1 MGRGSGGESE
11 RSDYRGSKQSR
22 SRSRFDSSP
31 RNVHTE
37 GTRFSNSD
45 TWKPPIPTG
54 PSAKRRPVAQD
65 YFQSASP
72 SSKDSHGNSKA
83 CVAPKIKEREP
94 PLAIPAADPGNF
106 SQDSRLMYTDTQP
119 TRDEWQRGDVTQPN
133 PTALGQRRKDA
144 CSVQSSVPQQSPPF
158 GAVSEALES
167 SDMDIDVPSRLVQPP
182 KPMAERAGTD
192 TQLRKLDHDNGLLKD
207 NEDERNGKPES
218 DTVRAPL
225 TSSDPRKVDRKDS
238 MSYSTTA
245 SGNATPRSSVI
256 DTSISSP
263 GHLRSGEQTP
273 VGPISA
279 SFAVPHLP
287 SSAGVVG
294 RGKDPPSDDQK
305 LIMKHLSHFAY
316 CIRQDACL
324 TVQLDAATHK
334 LEKKKREKEKWRQ
347 HHESFTSLA
356 EEQDKDM
363 ERLKTAMEQITEKRR
378 KYEENRDKS
387 LQTLARALFS
397 INGGSAIPRPENEGK
412 VKQLEMEM
420 KDLRAELY
428 AMRFAMNNPKSD
440 EGHLQEI
447 LASQSRLNTELKDLA
462 SRSVS
467 LDDHAKLEVK
477 IADLTG
483 ETSKIQRISSQN
495 DTLDHQVARIEE
507 RVKSLDTLELDASKT
522 KENFGSLNGELQ
534 TLKENVKHESKEL
547 KGLLVQ
553 QEQNSGKCQE
563 AIARF
568 SKDLENATNATAD
581 LVTRVIS
588 LESLRERDS
597 QKCAQTFSSDV
608 KREVEN
614 LSQNVQA
621 ITGDLLL
628 LKHDQETKDDL
639 VGQEVER
646 LDAALTGIVGRVE
659 SAKKDF
665 DHLSQRVD
673 SIATK
678 VQGIQSQPIKT
689 PASSMQTFTSSVH
702 APPQAVYGSPYAQS
716 NMLPMQNVINE
727 QRPPPLQDN
736 FKQIIDDHAD
746 RLLSC
751 ETFILTLQQKYV
763 NLTSDELACS
773 MVRQMQNMYPY
784 ASITQAEIKT
794 LKDNIALISINTNQL
809 GIQVA
814 GNTGQ
819 VNTMSK
825 SLENHT
831 KELTLVRERRQ
842 SEWVELK
849 HLKEKLETSSNELS
863 NKVKNL
869 EEGLTA
875 LARNTESST
884 EAYRGLTARFEAA
897 KAEVDEAVRLL
908 QSGINDIST
917 SFAEVEKATL
927 KDLSSL
933 NAKVTILHDDFR
945 TRSGLKE
952 EGSTSG
958 DATLQDVSTE
968 IVSIS
973 DSSEDDIPLRVARVN
988 GRRANPAS
996 PPKKSKDTG
1005 KRSRGSSEES
1015 SFDERK
1021 KKKKS

>member
-1 MGRGSGGESE
+1 M
-11 RSDYRGSKQSR
+11 
-22 SRSRFDSSP
+22 SS
-31 RNVHTE
+31 
-37 GTRFSNSD
+37 
-45 TWKPPIPTG
+45 
-54 PSAKRRPVAQD
+54 
-65 YFQSASP
+65 QSALCCWSAFLILNLTI
-72 SSKDSHGNSKA
+72 DM
-83 CVAPKIKEREP
+83 IER
-94 PLAIPAADPGNF
+94 IAD
-106 SQDSRLMYTDTQP
+106 QDI
-119 TRDEWQRGDVTQPN
+119 G
-133 PTALGQRRKDA
+133 
-144 CSVQSSVPQQSPPF
+144 
-158 GAVSEALES
+158 
-167 SDMDIDVPSRLVQPP
+167 
-182 KPMAERAGTD
+182 
-192 TQLRKLDHDNGLLKD
+192 
-207 NEDERNGKPES
+207 

-225 TSSDPRKVDRKDS
+225 TSSDPRRVDRKDS

-256 DTSISSP
+256 DASTSSP

-273 VGPISA
+273 VGPIPA
-279 SFAVPHLP
+279 SFAIPHLP
-287 SSAGVVG
+287 TGVVG

-316 CIRQDACL
+316 CVRQDACL
-324 TVQLDAATHK
+324 TVQLEAATNK

-363 ERLKTAMEQITEKRR
+363 ERLKTTMEQITDKRK
-378 KYEENRDKS
+378 KYEENREKS
-387 LQTLARALFS
+387 LQTLTRALYS
-397 INGGSAIPRPENEGK
+397 INGGSAVSRPENEGK
-412 VKQLEMEM
+412 MRQLEMEM

-440 EGHLQEI
+440 EGHLQDI
-447 LASQSRLNTELKDLA
+447 MASQGRLNTELKDLA

-483 ETSKIQRISSQN
+483 ETSKIQKISSQN
-495 DTLDHQVARIEE
+495 DMLDHQVARIEE
-507 RVKSLDTLELDASKT
+507 RIESLDTLKLDASKA

-534 TLKENVKHESKEL
+534 TLKENVRHESQEL
-547 KGLLVQ
+547 KDLVVQ
-553 QEQNSGKCQE
+553 QEQKSDKCQE

-568 SKDLENATNATAD
+568 SKDLENATNATTD
-581 LVTRVIS
+581 LGTRVIS
-588 LESLRERDS
+588 LESFRERDS
-597 QKCAQTFSSDV
+597 QKSAQTFSSDV

-614 LSQNVQA
+614 LSENVQVIA
-621 ITGDLLL
+621 GDLLL

-646 LDAALTGIVGRVE
+646 LDAALTGMGGRIE

-678 VQGIQSQPIKT
+678 VQGIQSQPVKT
-689 PASSMQTFTSSVH
+689 AASSMQTYTSSVH
-702 APPQAVYGSPYAQS
+702 APPQAAYGSPYAQS

-727 QRPPPLQDN
+727 QRPPPLRDN
-736 FKQIIDDHAD
+736 FNQIIEDHAD

-751 ETFILTLQQKYV
+751 ETFILTLQQKYLH
-763 NLTSDELACS
+763 LTSDELACS

-794 LKDNIALISINTNQL
+794 LKDNIALISININQL
-809 GIQVA
+809 GVQVA
-814 GNTGQ
+814 GNTGH
-819 VNTMSK
+819 VNTMSR
-825 SLENHT
+825 SLENHS
-831 KELTLVRERRQ
+831 KELALVRERRQ

-849 HLKEKLETSSNELS
+849 HLKERLETSSNELS
-863 NKVKNL
+863 NKVKDL

-884 EAYRGLTARFEAA
+884 EEYRGVTARFEAA

-908 QSGINDIST
+908 QSGIKEIST
-917 SFAEVEKATL
+917 SFVEIEKTTL

-933 NAKVTILHDDFR
+933 NAKVTILHDDFL
-945 TRSGLKE
+945 TRGGLKE
-952 EGSTSG
+952 EGSASG

-973 DSSEDDIPLRVARVN
+973 DSSDDDIPLRVARAN
-988 GRRANPAS
+988 RRRENHAS
-996 PPKKSKDTG
+996 PPKRRKDIG
-1005 KRSRGSSEES
+1005 KRSRGGSDES